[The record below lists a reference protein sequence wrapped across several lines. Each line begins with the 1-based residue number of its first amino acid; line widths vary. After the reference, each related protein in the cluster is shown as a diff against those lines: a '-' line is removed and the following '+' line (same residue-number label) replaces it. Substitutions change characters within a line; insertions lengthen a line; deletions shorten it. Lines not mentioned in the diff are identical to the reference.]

1 MMKREIDAQLL
12 EEKLQDAEFLEL
24 ARREPEAA
32 IKQLRLSPKE
42 DVLLYRITVMVLG
55 AVVLVAASG
64 AVWLGLLGQE
74 IPELLVALGS
84 AAIGALAG
92 LLAPFSA

>member
-1 MMKREIDAQLL
+1 MLKREIDVQLL
-12 EEKLQDAEFLEL
+12 EEKLQDTEFLEL
-24 ARREPEAA
+24 ARNEPDTAM
-32 IKQLRLSPKE
+32 KQLKLSPKE
-42 DVLLYRITVMVLG
+42 DVVLYRITVGVLG
-55 AVVLVAASG
+55 IVGLVAAFG
-64 AVWLGLLGQE
+64 ALWLGLVGQE